1 MCVILVPN
9 PEPSIYKL
17 KLFIVGV
24 TVERYLER
32 NLLAGGGGAGGGS
45 PSPSNLL
52 TGGGPPP
59 PPPPI
64 DYSLFVICDGST
76 GVN

>member
-1 MCVILVPN
+1 VCVILVPN

-17 KLFIVGV
+17 KLVIVGV

-32 NLLAGGGGAGGGS
+32 NLLAGGIPPPPS
-45 PSPSNLL
+45 PSPPP
-52 TGGGPPP
+52 GGIPPP
-59 PPPPI
+59 PSI